1 MDPQNVYTSNRISF
15 SLKKEEIPA
24 IDCNMNNLEDI
35 MPSEIGQLQK
45 DKYSVPP
52 LMELLRVVKNCEDR
66 NFNDGC
72 LG

>member
-15 SLKKEEIPA
+15 SLKKEEILA
-24 IDCNMNNLEDI
+24 MDCNMNNLEDI

-52 LMELLRVVKNCEDR
+52 LMELLRVIKKLWR
-66 NFNDGC
+66 QKF
-72 LG
+72 